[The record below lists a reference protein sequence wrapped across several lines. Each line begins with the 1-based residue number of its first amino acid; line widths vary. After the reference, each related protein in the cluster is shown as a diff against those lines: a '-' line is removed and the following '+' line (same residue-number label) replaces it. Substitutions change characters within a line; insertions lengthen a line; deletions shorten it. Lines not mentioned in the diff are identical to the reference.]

1 MKKIDFLPIML
12 TIIILT
18 GCKTGMLISE
28 TKVPYSKI
36 CGSNSK
42 YKCKATGFGSNLPIS
57 RIYEKERPSGEGK
70 TDDSNPFHLGRA
82 ADLNAEN
89 NTIKALVLTDSD
101 YTIDTTKIDYDLKS
115 ENISKLLIELNSS
128 LKKENIDL
136 DLAAQI
142 RNDFEKQLK
151 NNLVIEAYI
160 YTFTIKQRVQDQL
173 RDAADGRPTEE
184 RYERAVQTLKT
195 NKMPLI
201 REVIVIEEICNFT
214 ESRNLANVLEP
225 VLKGTLGDNNPQV
238 NILINATIS
247 KERSSE
253 FTSNYK
259 RKSIYSYG
267 FLNDRWM
274 MN

>member
-1 MKKIDFLPIML
+1 MKKIIFIPIL
-12 TIIILT
+12 LSIITFT

-28 TKVPYSKI
+28 TTVPYNKI
-36 CGSNSK
+36 CGSNAK
-42 YKCKATGFGSNLPIS
+42 YKCKATGFGSNTPIY

-70 TDDSNPFHLGRA
+70 SDGSNPFHLGRA
-82 ADLNAEN
+82 VDLNADN
-89 NTIKALVLTDSD
+89 NTIRALELNDSD

-115 ENISKLLIELNSS
+115 ENISKLLVELNAS

-142 RNDFEKQLK
+142 KNNFEKQLE
-151 NNLVIEAYI
+151 NNLIIEAYI
-160 YTFTIKQRVQDQL
+160 YTFTIKQSVQDHL
-173 RDAADGRPTEE
+173 RDAAEGRPSEN
-184 RYERAVQTLKT
+184 RYTQAVQTLKT
-195 NKMPLI
+195 QKMPLI
-201 REVIVIEEICNFT
+201 REVIVIEEICQFT
-214 ESRNLANVLEP
+214 EARSLANALEP
-225 VLKGTLGDNNPQV
+225 VLKGTLGENNPQV

-247 KERSSE
+247 KKRSSE

-274 MN
+274 ME